1 MQNNNNNNLVGLW
14 PNLSR
19 AYEIALA
26 GKFTIQCVFEKEYT
40 AGFDDYKKIKYFFD
54 GVDFVSDGNL
64 IVELYKPNDYKV
76 LHYSETLKDIISR
89 VYAVKD
95 NVTPFIFD
103 NEHAANTLLKT
114 AVERLSLSMSKRNN
128 ILKVAGVIAK
138 LDNCDKI
145 RTEHL
150 AEAIQYNIMYLDH
163 ICNAENEYIEFGPGI
178 KIYLHKLNSNDINA
192 AIEYLKSL

>member
-1 MQNNNNNNLVGLW
+1 MQNNNNLVGLW

-40 AGFDDYKKIKYFFD
+40 AGFEDYKKIKSFFD

-64 IVELYKPNDYKV
+64 IVELYKPSVNKP
-76 LHYSETLKDIISR
+76 HHEFETLKDIIAR
-89 VYAVKD
+89 VYDVKD
-95 NVTPFIFD
+95 NVTPFVFD
-103 NEHAANTLLKT
+103 NEHAANALLKT
-114 AVERLSLSMSKRNN
+114 AVERLSLSISKRNN
-128 ILKVAGVIAK
+128 ILKVAGVIAR
-138 LDNCDKI
+138 LDKCDKI

-150 AEAIQYNIMYLDH
+150 AEAINYNHVYLDQV
-163 ICNAENEYIEFGPGI
+163 CNAESEYIEFGPGI
-178 KIYLHKLNSNDINA
+178 KISLHSLHAYDINA